1 MHNPTLRTTVAFAA
15 LAIAT
20 VSRGAMAEEA
30 GIDATGKGITGGA
43 LLGGELVMAV
53 EAAVG
58 VQNTWAYVGGGVAG
72 AAVGGVGGY
81 FVEQGSDPQPAYYM
95 LAGGLALLIPTTVAI
110 LQATSYKAP
119 DHYLADEPGADTG
132 PEEIP
137 TGPQTPGT
145 EVTVTAPEAKASPKK
160 STPVASRP
168 YVPTS
173 LVDIHDGAFQVGV
186 PAVQVL
192 PVYSA
197 LETKKYGVEPKTE
210 LRLPVFH
217 ATF

>member
-95 LAGGLALLIPTTVAI
+95 LA
-110 LQATSYKAP
+110 
-119 DHYLADEPGADTG
+119 
-132 PEEIP
+132 EIP